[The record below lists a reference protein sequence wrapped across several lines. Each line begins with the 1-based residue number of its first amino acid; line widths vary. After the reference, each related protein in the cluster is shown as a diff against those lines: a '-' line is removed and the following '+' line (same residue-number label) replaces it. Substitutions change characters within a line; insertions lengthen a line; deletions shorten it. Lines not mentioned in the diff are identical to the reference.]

1 MSQRASVD
9 RDPKSA
15 ALLVSSRLTR
25 GAFRDRHE
33 RWCGMRWTR
42 LRRKTSGVFADGE
55 VVWFWHLDADAKSAV
70 VLASWPATVTKKPD
84 HREEREGNR

>member
-1 MSQRASVD
+1 
-9 RDPKSA
+9 
-15 ALLVSSRLTR
+15 
-25 GAFRDRHE
+25 
-33 RWCGMRWTR
+33 MRWTR

-55 VVWFWHLDADAKSAV
+55 VVWFWHLDADAKLAM